1 MNKKNIIVFSPHAD
15 DAEIAMGG
23 TIARLSKKNKITIV
37 TVIIPNEDVKGKK
50 NKYMLDNRLK
60 EQKKSAKILG
70 ANLVVLDIDQYE
82 FRFTRK
88 FIQIIDK
95 IIIDLKP
102 DIVFSCWDHDTH
114 QDHQTL
120 SKIIYSALR
129 KNNISLYLYEAMLPG
144 GINSN
149 NFNPSLFFDISR
161 QIKKKI
167 SSLSQYKSVF
177 KNKNNTYSNYYNSII
192 ARAKFR
198 GGCIGVDYA
207 EAFQIIKKVNFYD

>member
-1 MNKKNIIVFSPHAD
+1 MKKKKIVVFSPHAD

-23 TIARLSKKNKITIV
+23 TIAKLSKDNKVTIV
-37 TVIIPNEDVKGKK
+37 TAIIPIENIQGEK
-50 NKYMLDNRLK
+50 NQYMVDNRLN

-70 ANLVVLDIDQYE
+70 ANLIVLNINQYE
-82 FRFTRK
+82 FSYHRK
-88 FIQIIDK
+88 YIQIIDK
-95 IIIDLKP
+95 LIFKLKP
-102 DIVFSCWDHDTH
+102 DIVFSCWEHDTH

-149 NFNPSLFFDISR
+149 VFNPTLYLDISK

-167 SSLSQYKSVF
+167 NSLNKYKSVF
-177 KNKNNTYSNYYNSII
+177 KNKNNTYSNYYDSII

-198 GGCIGVDYA
+198 GGCIGVKYA
-207 EAFQIIKKVNFYD
+207 EAFQAIKQINFHD

>member
-1 MNKKNIIVFSPHAD
+1 MKKKKIVVFSPHAD

-23 TIARLSKKNKITIV
+23 TIAKLSKDNKVTIV
-37 TVIIPNEDVKGKK
+37 TAIIPIENIQGEK
-50 NKYMLDNRLK
+50 NQYMVDNRLN

-70 ANLVVLDIDQYE
+70 ANLIVLNINQYE
-82 FRFTRK
+82 FSYHRK
-88 FIQIIDK
+88 YIQIIDK
-95 IIIDLKP
+95 LIFKLKP
-102 DIVFSCWDHDTH
+102 DIVFSCWEHDTH

-149 NFNPSLFFDISR
+149 VFNPTLYLDISK

-167 SSLSQYKSVF
+167 DSLNKYKSVF
-177 KNKNNTYSNYYNSII
+177 KNKNNTYSNYYDSII

-198 GGCIGVDYA
+198 GGCIGVKYA
-207 EAFQIIKKVNFYD
+207 EAFQAIKQINFHD